1 MTPTSPARER
11 FVDLQSP
18 CDCVCRRSRLLSRF
32 TVLLALSRVPV
43 VPDHRV
49 SVSSRREP
57 GAI

>member
-18 CDCVCRRSRLLSRF
+18 CDSVCRRSRLLSQF

-43 VPDHRV
+43 VPDHWV

-57 GAI
+57 GGI